1 MSGLVRGDQHKVITA
16 AAAGNLRMCL
26 FMGSNVSVYLIHT
39 NFWQFDEYYCTLH
52 SGSIQYFIIIYINI
66 AKCNERAII
75 CNTVYYM
82 YISNELHIPINITIL
97 LIRYFGN
104 RFHQLSVIKLKY
116 RYHALNISSVYCKK
130 LWRRFSINVIIKI
143 LIIIFSKII
152 PLQKHFT
159 KIGVKKC
166 L

>member
-1 MSGLVRGDQHKVITA
+1 MSGLVREDQDKVIT

-66 AKCNERAII
+66 AKCNERAIF
-75 CNTVYYM
+75 CNTVYYI

-97 LIRYFGN
+97 CIRYFGN
-104 RFHQLSVIKLKY
+104 RIHQVSVIKLKY
-116 RYHALNISSVYCKK
+116 RYHALNISSVYCKNGS
-130 LWRRFSINVIIKI
+130 RQ
-143 LIIIFSKII
+143 FSKM
-152 PLQKHFT
+152 LLSKF
-159 KIGVKKC
+159 
-166 L
+166 